1 MKKQPTATATV
12 KEMRALANKA
22 EDAATRAENA
32 VNQATA
38 QCLQLTRK
46 IETNLHLL
54 DASREHATRAQNA
67 HNNAAAH
74 ARITEHAAEDAATYA
89 GAARICLLLTVIFN
103 AIFAVIFYAIR

>member
-32 VNQATA
+32 VNQASA

-67 HNNAAAH
+67 LNHADGH
-74 ARITEHAAEDAATYA
+74 ARRAELNAEDAATYA
-89 GAARICLLLTVIFN
+89 NAARTCLLLTVIFN
-103 AIFAVIFYAIR
+103 AIFLAIFYCIH

>member
-1 MKKQPTATATV
+1 MKNQPTATATV
-12 KEMRALANKA
+12 KKMRALANKA

-54 DASREHATRAQNA
+54 DASKVHAQNA
-67 HNNAAAH
+67 DDH
-74 ARITEHAAEDAATYA
+74 AQRAELNAEDAATYA
-89 GAARICLLLTVIFN
+89 GAARTCLLLTIILN
-103 AIFAVIFYAIR
+103 AIFAVIFYATR

>member
-22 EDAATRAENA
+22 EDAHNIA
-32 VNQATA
+32 
-38 QCLQLTRK
+38 
-46 IETNLHLL
+46 
-54 DASREHATRAQNA
+54 AS
-67 HNNAAAH
+67 H

-103 AIFAVIFYAIR
+103 AIFAAIFYAIR